1 MSNPRIPNYQIDN
14 RVTGFAPFENYNG
27 TISGRYQGA
36 TYVVRHWGTDVLVY
50 NMRANCIDGLAEDYI
65 SQTTSTLIGRLLRNL
80 PRHAV
85 DHYLTDRAHPGN
97 MKRLTRMVGQL

>member
-14 RVTGFAPFENYNG
+14 RVTAFATFENYNG

-50 NMRANCIDGLAEDYI
+50 NMDTSTIEELAEDYI
-65 SQTTSTLIGRLLRNL
+65 SQTTSHLVARLLRNL
-80 PRHAV
+80 PRQAV
-85 DHYLTDRAHPGN
+85 DAYLDGAVLESNR
-97 MKRLTRMVGQL
+97 KRLTRMVGA

>member
-50 NMRANCIDGLAEDYI
+50 NMRANRIDGLAEDFI
-65 SQTTSTLIGRLLRNL
+65 SHTTSTLIGRLLRNL
-80 PRHAV
+80 PRQAV
-85 DHYLTDRAHPGN
+85 DAYLDGAVLESNRR
-97 MKRLTRMVGQL
+97 RLARMVTR

>member
-1 MSNPRIPNYQIDN
+1 MTNPRIPNYQIDN

-50 NMRANCIDGLAEDYI
+50 NMDTSTIEELAEDYI
-65 SQTTSTLIGRLLRNL
+65 SQTTSHLVARLLRNL
-80 PRHAV
+80 PRQAV
-85 DHYLTDRAHPGN
+85 DAYLDGAVLESNR
-97 MKRLTRMVGQL
+97 KRLTRMVGA

>member
-1 MSNPRIPNYQIDN
+1 MTGARIPNYQIDN

-50 NMRANCIDGLAEDYI
+50 NMDTSTIEELAEDYI
-65 SQTTSTLIGRLLRNL
+65 SQTTSHLVARLLRNL
-80 PRHAV
+80 PRQAV
-85 DHYLTDRAHPGN
+85 DAYLDGAVLESNR
-97 MKRLTRMVGQL
+97 KRLTRMVQA

>member
-1 MSNPRIPNYQIDN
+1 MTGARIPNYQIDN

-50 NMRANCIDGLAEDYI
+50 NMDTSTIEELAEDYI
-65 SQTTSTLIGRLLRNL
+65 SQTTSHLVARLLRNL
-80 PRHAV
+80 PRQAV
-85 DHYLTDRAHPGN
+85 DAYLDGAVLESNR
-97 MKRLTRMVGQL
+97 KRLTRMVGA